1 MNILDYRPTELC
13 DMPSA
18 SVIQKVAVKSSKK
31 IGSLSRTFLV
41 ARWLR
46 ICLPMQETWVRSLV
60 REDYTCNGQLSPC
73 ATTTEV
79 RTP

>member
-60 REDYTCNGQLSPC
+60 REDYTWQR
-73 ATTTEV
+73 ATK
-79 RTP
+79 PMCHNH